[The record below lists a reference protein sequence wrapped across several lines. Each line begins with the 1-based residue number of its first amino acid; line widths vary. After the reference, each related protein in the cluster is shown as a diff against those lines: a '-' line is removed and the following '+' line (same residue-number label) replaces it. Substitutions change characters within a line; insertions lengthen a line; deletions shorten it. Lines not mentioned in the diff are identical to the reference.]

1 MTPPAD
7 VLSFANGL
15 ALLLAIA
22 CPLMVVGEDG
32 TASKC
37 VDEALLFTV
46 DSIAFSDSISNLTSE
61 GLCPPVAVT
70 IPPTPNTTNA
80 STLTPTENATASPGT
95 SMPASCARYDA
106 CVISTSVPTIE
117 VGSVYVPPVLIT
129 GALSPYLEVRF
140 IASLM
145 ALFSALWEVETVALG
160 DFDASGYRCTLD
172 VVWEAVP
179 SADSSGQRFA
189 LILNAPRWSASLQNH
204 FNGTIADYRRT
215 FLQDRPREVYRAGKS
230 LFDHQVCVLTF
241 AAHMSSNISAMF
253 QTLFGPPH
261 ITADLE
267 AASAYVWS
275 PGGFSTVQVSLE
287 ASVARVISPA
297 LEDGLVASL
306 LAVNLLLLP
315 VVPLLGGGISNVLL
329 FASPY
334 CTPDSGAVRSLERGR
349 YRPLTELLGS
359 GTSVGGESQPLT
371 EDTVVSGVIYFC
383 ALFGLLLS
391 RGVGSWLLHRV
402 APPTQSYDIATRL
415 LLTAALLAPLATAV
429 LLGALLQPPGLPG
442 ASPNTTVA
450 PTDVESWA
458 SGGAWAWVYVLLI
471 AAVLVGAAQLIVVFA
486 LAVRTRSLYRAIDE
500 DVASAVTSTRFV
512 GNDVPVGLIA
522 LVLAVV
528 ELEGIVQPTM
538 VFLRPFASLLSPFRR
553 RWTEWAA
560 VSALLPWVH
569 AFLLAS
575 PGVTCGVTEAVMA
588 VFWGA
593 SLASFAL
600 TRPFWSS
607 VEAVCFCIN
616 AVLMVIAFSV
626 MAAYHQGSPRSH
638 DLLVVGQVTI
648 VIAACV
654 SLAWSVFSGI
664 VDGLFLV
671 RRTLAIRSLWDSD
684 EDLWWRACVR
694 APVASM
700 LQQNATDD
708 EDGADDDGA
717 VDKREPHST
726 AGGELDARPP
736 ISMIFSR
743 PLNLLT
749 DNLEALTDEAFDD
762 DDLILMSYVTVAAS
776 EATRGVRLPSGH
788 QWAALRSVEV
798 GRIDAQLMG
807 EPQRS
812 PSSTQRG
819 SAVDVVT
826 AEDDLDGDA
835 NDADDVVVD
844 YADVE
849 FLGGNINAN
858 EQLQELL

>member
-1 MTPPAD
+1 
-7 VLSFANGL
+7 
-15 ALLLAIA
+15 
-22 CPLMVVGEDG
+22 
-32 TASKC
+32 
-37 VDEALLFTV
+37 
-46 DSIAFSDSISNLTSE
+46 
-61 GLCPPVAVT
+61 
-70 IPPTPNTTNA
+70 
-80 STLTPTENATASPGT
+80 
-95 SMPASCARYDA
+95 
-106 CVISTSVPTIE
+106 
-117 VGSVYVPPVLIT
+117 
-129 GALSPYLEVRF
+129 
-140 IASLM
+140 
-145 ALFSALWEVETVALG
+145 
-160 DFDASGYRCTLD
+160 
-172 VVWEAVP
+172 
-179 SADSSGQRFA
+179 
-189 LILNAPRWSASLQNH
+189 LILNAPRWSASLHNH
-204 FNGTIADYRRT
+204 SNGTIADFRRT
-215 FLQDRPREVYRAGKS
+215 FLDDRPREVYRAVKS
-230 LFDHQVCVLTF
+230 PFDQQVCVLTF
-241 AAHMSSNISAMF
+241 ASHMSSNISAMF
-253 QTLFGPPH
+253 QTLFGPPN
-261 ITADLE
+261 ITTADFE

-275 PGGFSTVQVSLE
+275 PGGFSTIQVSLE
-287 ASVARVISPA
+287 ASVERVISPA

-306 LAVNLLLLP
+306 LGVNLLLLP

-334 CTPDSGAVRSLERGR
+334 CTPHSGAALSLERGR

-359 GTSVGGESQPLT
+359 GTSVGGESQPLM
-371 EDTVVSGVIYFC
+371 EDAVVSGVIYFC
-383 ALFGLLLS
+383 VLVGLLLC
-391 RGVGSWLLHRV
+391 RGVGPWLLHRV

-442 ASPNTTVA
+442 ALPPSNTTVA
-450 PTDVESWA
+450 PTDVGAVESWA
-458 SGGAWAWVYVLLI
+458 SGGAWAWVYVILI
-471 AAVLVGAAQLIVVFA
+471 AAVLFGAAQLIIVLA

-500 DVASAVTSTRFV
+500 DVASAVTSARFIS
-512 GNDVPVGLIA
+512 NDAPVGVIA

-538 VFLRPFASLLSPFRR
+538 VFLRPFASLLSPFRG

-593 SLASFAL
+593 SLASFAV

-616 AVLMVIAFSV
+616 AVLVLIAFSV
-626 MAAYHQGSPRSH
+626 MAAYHQGSPLSH
-638 DLLVVGQVTI
+638 DLLVVGQVAT
-648 VIAACV
+648 VTAACV
-654 SLAWSVFSGI
+654 SLVWSAFSGI

-671 RRTLAIRSLWDSD
+671 RRTLAIRSLWDGD

-700 LQQNATDD
+700 LQQNATDN
-708 EDGADDDGA
+708 EDAADDDGA
-717 VDKREPHST
+717 VDKQEPHST

-736 ISMIFSR
+736 ISTIFSR
-743 PLNLLT
+743 PINLLT
-749 DNLEALTDEAFDD
+749 DNLDALTDDAFED
-762 DDLILMSYVTVAAS
+762 DDLILMSYVTAAAS

-798 GRIDAQLMG
+798 GRIDAHLMG
-807 EPQRS
+807 EPQRA
-812 PSSTQRG
+812 PSSIQRG

-826 AEDDLDGDA
+826 EDDLDGDA
-835 NDADDVVVD
+835 DDADDVVVD